1 MLYEGTELPLDR
13 VRDMGD
19 GDGAEAEPILAP
31 RSRAQRFEALIAPH
45 YDVLYRTAYRFTRS
59 ADDAEDLVQELCV
72 RAYPELDRLASLERP
87 RAWLMHVMRRIFIDQ
102 TRRYERRH
110 VESIDDVG
118 SAEPVSELPGPA
130 EHAERTIQAERL
142 GRAWGRLDRE
152 QRTLLALHDIEGYT
166 LAELVELTGT
176 KEGTL
181 KSRLH
186 RARVKLGRLLE
197 REQERADAARSKQRQ
212 SS

>member
-1 MLYEGTELPLDR
+1 MSS
-13 VRDMGD
+13 GD
-19 GDGAEAEPILAP
+19 DDAADVEPILAP
-31 RSRAQRFEALIAPH
+31 RSRADRFESLIAPH

-59 ADDAEDLVQELCV
+59 AADAEDLVQELCV
-72 RAYPELDRLASLERP
+72 RAYPEIEKLVQLERP
-87 RAWLMHVMRRIFIDQ
+87 RAWLIHVMRRIFIDQ

-110 VESIDDVG
+110 VESLEANEG
-118 SAEPVSELPGPA
+118 SEPVSETPGPL
-130 EHAERTIQAERL
+130 ESAERELQAERL
-142 GRAWGRLDRE
+142 HRAWRRLDAS

-186 RARVKLGRLLE
+186 RARVKLGRLLA
-197 REQERADAARSKQRQ
+197 REHADDATRNDSYQELRQ